1 MRGLSLILKPLSW
14 LYGLILWARHQLYD
28 RGFFFSKTFDQPII
42 KIGNLSFGGTG
53 KSPMTICL
61 AKALSSQTMVYI
73 LSRGYGRSTRG
84 IQEVLVNSSHNE
96 VGDEPLMMK
105 KSLPE
110 CRVFVA
116 EDRVAGIHHINSLT
130 NDKKLIILDDCL
142 QHRRLRGGYEI
153 LLTEYSLPFYKDDLF
168 PAGKLRDLKS
178 RSEKVNMVVI
188 TKTEDSGPEIA
199 ELKEGIKKC
208 TKSPVYHSSLN
219 YLPFQ
224 NWFTGIETRIQPK
237 VLAVTAIANPTLF
250 YKEVEKRSFIL
261 ARFQYHDHYNFSGI
275 DIKQWLDKCRTN
287 EVMQLVMTAKD
298 AVRIIEFRSL
308 FEEAGVEVLVLP
320 VEVYMDSLSWI
331 DFLDRIK
338 AYINQFET

>member
-14 LYGLILWARHQLYD
+14 LYGLILWVRNQLYD

-53 KSPMTICL
+53 KSPMTIYL
-61 AKALSSQTMVYI
+61 AKALSNQTMVYI
-73 LSRGYGRSTRG
+73 LSRGYGRSTKG

-105 KSLPE
+105 KSLPD
-110 CRVFVA
+110 CRVFVSG
-116 EDRVAGIHHINSLT
+116 DRVAGIHHINSLS

-199 ELKEGIKKC
+199 ELKEGIKNY
-208 TKSPVYHSSLN
+208 TKSPVYHSSLK
-219 YLPFQ
+219 YLPYQ
-224 NWFTGIETRIQPK
+224 NWFTGIETQIQPK
-237 VLAVTAIANPTLF
+237 VLVVTAIANPTLF
-250 YKEVEKRSFIL
+250 YKEVEKRSVIL
-261 ARFQYHDHYNFSGI
+261 ARFQYHDHHNFSVDNI
-275 DIKQWLDKCRTN
+275 RLWMDRCRN
-287 EVMQLVMTAKD
+287 HDVMQIVMTAKD

-308 FEEAGVEVLVLP
+308 FEESGIEVLVLP
-320 VEVYMDSLSWI
+320 VEVCMDPLSWS
-331 DFLDRIK
+331 DFLARINT
-338 AYINQFET
+338 YINQFET